1 MHIRKFC
8 CMHACVW
15 FGEKKTHFFSR
26 VQFALRTA
34 RQAREMNAA
43 GEAYANY
50 HLKLSKMSFQ
60 MLGCAFM

>member
-1 MHIRKFC
+1 MHA
-8 CMHACVW
+8 CMHACSW
-15 FGEKKTHFFSR
+15 FDEKDFVFLPR
-26 VQFALRTA
+26 VQCALRTA

-43 GEAYANY
+43 GMAYANY